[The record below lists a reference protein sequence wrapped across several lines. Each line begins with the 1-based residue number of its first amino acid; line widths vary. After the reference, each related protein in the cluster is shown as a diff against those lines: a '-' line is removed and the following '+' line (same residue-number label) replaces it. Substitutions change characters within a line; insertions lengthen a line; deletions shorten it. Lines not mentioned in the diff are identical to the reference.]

1 MKFWDALTGRS
12 SVPPADLDRLFLVP
26 SAAITLQTAA
36 GLDATGTGSVCFRA
50 PSGRAAQQVQDEAVS
65 ILGAGDAAPTVE
77 VEHDS
82 FGYTWLVVH
91 GRADDTA
98 GLCTGLHG
106 VNTLLEE
113 QGFGAG
119 LLCTVVGFRDAAGRA
134 VGLVYLYKQST
145 FYPFAPS
152 RANTRDNLLE
162 MSVRDELAGE
172 LPMEEDLQQ
181 WLALWGAPGL

>member
-1 MKFWDALTGRS
+1 MKIWDVLTGRS

-36 GLDATGTGSVCFRA
+36 GFEPTGTGSVCFRA

-65 ILGAGDAAPTVE
+65 ILGVGDQAPTVE

-82 FGYTWLVVH
+82 FGYTWVVVQ
-91 GRADDTA
+91 GEGDDMA

-119 LLCTVVGFRDAAGRA
+119 LLCTLVGFHDSGGRSF
-134 VGLVYLYKQST
+134 GLVYLYKQST

-152 RANTRDNLLE
+152 GTDTRDNLLE
-162 MSVRDELAGE
+162 MSVRDELAGD